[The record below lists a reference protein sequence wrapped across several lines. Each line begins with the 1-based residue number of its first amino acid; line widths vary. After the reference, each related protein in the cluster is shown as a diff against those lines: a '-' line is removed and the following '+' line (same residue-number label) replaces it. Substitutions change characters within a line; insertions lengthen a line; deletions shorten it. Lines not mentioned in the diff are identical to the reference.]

1 MSILAHAGV
10 ATCAK
15 GVTEERQRLWV
26 HRSLLDAII
35 TQMKRTNAP
44 PEQQAITDI
53 ERQQLIAV
61 WKRLSWSSKRRS

>member
-1 MSILAHAGV
+1 
-10 ATCAK
+10 
-15 GVTEERQRLWV
+15 
-26 HRSLLDAII
+26 
-35 TQMKRTNAP
+35 MKRTNAP